1 MNNINSVLWIN
12 KKNYSCKDDSKLD
25 IETICIEIDEWM
37 KFEFIDV
44 NNLKKKNSYVLGKS
58 AGQKKTKETIM

>member
-25 IETICIEIDEWM
+25 IETICIEIDEWSS

-44 NNLKKKNSYVLGKS
+44 NNLKKKTSYVLGKS
-58 AGQKKTKETIM
+58 GQKKTKETIM